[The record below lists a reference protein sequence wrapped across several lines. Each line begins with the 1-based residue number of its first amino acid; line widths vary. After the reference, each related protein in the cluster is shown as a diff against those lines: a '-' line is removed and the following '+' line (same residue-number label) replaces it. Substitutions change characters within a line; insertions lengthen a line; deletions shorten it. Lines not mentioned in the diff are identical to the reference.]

1 MNGRSTRTNL
11 VGRRGE
17 LLVELFLQELG
28 AEFITRPE
36 ADLDL
41 GYDLFVGFKNP
52 EGGINLTAVEVK
64 ATERPIDALYP
75 VQRQIYQRLANTN
88 IPVLLLVADVKQNR
102 LFYALPGSDPMG
114 AERDAEIV
122 SIPLKEADETA
133 TRELRAHLA
142 QSQVAAS
149 GSPH

>member
-1 MNGRSTRTNL
+1 M
-11 VGRRGE
+11 
-17 LLVELFLQELG
+17 
-28 AEFITRPE
+28 
-36 ADLDL
+36 
-41 GYDLFVGFKNP
+41 
-52 EGGINLTAVEVK
+52 EVK
-64 ATERPIDALYP
+64 ATEQPINSGYP

-122 SIPLKEADETA
+122 SVPLKEVDETA
-133 TRELRAHLA
+133 TQELRAHLA